1 MPPDDW
7 RLIDRANNEILGAEA
22 AASRQPEGIAMN
34 SLKQLAL
41 AAAATI
47 ALAGAAQ
54 ASDLYVA
61 VPSTP
66 GFSPD
71 TSSDFEGFYFGV
83 QKGWWFTTDAF
94 SFNKVAGVNF
104 VLGDNFLI
112 GAEVM
117 GGVVT
122 DFSDVEWEA
131 YLRGRAGLLLDDQL
145 LLYKVVEVGI
155 VGGDQ
160 VWGLG
165 GGIEFMASDNMSIR
179 GEVRGIG
186 LIGDPWSEAVASIGF
201 LWHFN

>member
-1 MPPDDW
+1 MK
-7 RLIDRANNEILGAEA
+7 
-22 AASRQPEGIAMN
+22 

-47 ALAGAAQ
+47 ALAGAAE
-54 ASDLYVA
+54 ASDLYTA

-66 GFSPD
+66 GWAPA
-71 TSSDFEGFYFGV
+71 TGSDFEGFYFGV
-83 QKGWWFTTDAF
+83 QKGWWWTADAF

-104 VLGDNFLI
+104 VLGDNFLV

-122 DFSDVEWEA
+122 DFSDIEWEA
-131 YLRGRAGLLLDDQL
+131 YLRGRAGVLLDDQL
-145 LLYKVVEVGI
+145 LLYKVVEVGN
-155 VGGDQ
+155 VGGDA

-179 GEVRGIG
+179 GEVRGLG
-186 LIGDPWSEAVASIGF
+186 EWGNPWSEAVASIGF

>member
-1 MPPDDW
+1 MRFLGQRRPRVAEFEGFNMTALK
-7 RLIDRANNEILGAEA
+7 RLG
-22 AASRQPEGIAMN
+22 
-34 SLKQLAL
+34 L

-54 ASDLYVA
+54 ASDLYAA
-61 VPSTP
+61 VPSAP
-66 GFSPD
+66 GWAPVADSGFD
-71 TSSDFEGFYFGV
+71 GFYFGV

>member
-1 MPPDDW
+1 MTAFK
-7 RLIDRANNEILGAEA
+7 R
-22 AASRQPEGIAMN
+22 
-34 SLKQLAL
+34 LAL
-41 AAAATI
+41 AAAAAF

-54 ASDLYVA
+54 ASDLYTA

-66 GFSPD
+66 GWAPATD
-71 TSSDFEGFYFGV
+71 NDFEGFYIGV

-94 SFNKVAGVNF
+94 SFNKVAGVNV
-104 VLGDNFLI
+104 VLGDNFLV

-122 DFSDVEWEA
+122 DFSDYDWEV

-145 LLYKVVEVGI
+145 LLYKVVEVGN
-155 VGGDQ
+155 VGGSA

-201 LWHFN
+201 LWHLN